1 MVLLIAMGGLIGCDA
16 APPAGD
22 DAPEQPIELPVDAGI
37 DAARGTLR
45 IGLSVDPI
53 SIDPR
58 FVADDEGT
66 LIVGALFEPLVRL
79 GANGQVLPG
88 AASSWEVED
97 DGRTYR
103 FLLREDATFHDG
115 TPVTAADVKR
125 SFERLVDADANPPS
139 YLGYLLEP
147 VEGAAR
153 AAAHGG
159 EMSGL
164 IVDGDH
170 ELRIRLVTPHP
181 AFLLTLTDPSL
192 VPLPAI
198 AEVSPEAFAERPI
211 GNGPFAMAEPRE
223 PGGFVRLAAV
233 QDHHRRPIL
242 DEVLFQV
249 FHDDPAGLR
258 QWDDLL
264 DGQLQVATL
273 PPARRDEAVERFG
286 RSPDG
291 YQGPGVLEGI
301 TSSVYLYG
309 FDTTQPPFDD
319 ARVRRAISTA
329 IDREALAEVVMQ
341 GLRAPAQALVPPPVP
356 GSQQA
361 ACTHCRHDPE
371 AARELIA
378 QVQTERVE
386 AAVAEAEAART
397 PTTPT
402 AATDV
407 VGEDDRADGADDA
420 PPSIDPDDLEIAPV
434 LTSVTISHSRSP
446 THAAIAERVAADLEA
461 ALDLDVV
468 LEAREL
474 PDHLTAIRAG
484 EAPLFRFGWQTN
496 EPSFSAYLDPM
507 FHSREVGRDNLTGF
521 ADEEVDELLD
531 LARSQPDLEA
541 ANRFY
546 RAAERRLLDEAP
558 ALPLLWYRHA
568 LVVAEEVEGLVYTAF
583 GRLDLAAV
591 SLAED

>member
-1 MVLLIAMGGLIGCDA
+1 MEAGLD
-16 APPAGD
+16 PA
-22 DAPEQPIELPVDAGI
+22 L
-37 DAARGTLR
+37 GTLR
-45 IGLSVDPI
+45 VGLAVDPI

-58 FVADDEGT
+58 FVADDEGS

-79 GANGQVLPG
+79 GVDGQLLPG
-88 AASSWEVED
+88 AASSWALED

-103 FLLREDATFHDG
+103 FTLREDATFHDG

-125 SFERLVDADANPPS
+125 SFERLVDAEADPPS

-153 AAAHGG
+153 SAARGG
-159 EMSGL
+159 PMSGL
-164 IVDGDH
+164 IVDGEH
-170 ELRIRLVTPHP
+170 ELRIRLVEPHP

-192 VPLPAI
+192 VPLPPI
-198 AEVSPEAFAERPI
+198 AELSPQAFAARPV

-223 PGGFVRLAAV
+223 PGGFLRLTAV
-233 QDHHRRPIL
+233 EDHPRRPVL

-249 FHDDPAGLR
+249 FLDDPAGLR

-273 PPARRDEAVERFG
+273 PPSRREDAIERFG
-286 RSPDG
+286 RSEDG
-291 YQGPGVLEGI
+291 YRGPGVLDGI
-301 TSSVYLYG
+301 TSSIYLYG

-319 ARVRRAISTA
+319 ARVRRAISSA

-341 GLRAPAQALVPPPVP
+341 GLRAPAEGLVPPPVP
-356 GSQQA
+356 GSQLA
-361 ACTHCRHDPE
+361 ACSHCRHDPD
-371 AARELIA
+371 AARDLLAE
-378 QVQTERVE
+378 VQAERVE
-386 AAVAEAEAART
+386 VAVAEAEAART

-402 AATDV
+402 AAT
-407 VGEDDRADGADDA
+407 EDGAVDPL
-420 PPSIDPDDLEIAPV
+420 PPVDPIDPDDLEVEPV
-434 LTSVTISHSRSP
+434 LSSVTISHSRSP

-461 ALDLDVV
+461 ALDVEVV

-474 PDHLTAIRAG
+474 PDHLAAVRAG

-496 EPSFSAYLDPM
+496 EPSFSAYLAPM

-521 ADEEVDELLD
+521 VDEEVDELLD

-546 RAAERRLLDEAP
+546 RAAERRVLEEAP

-568 LVVAEEVEGLVYTAF
+568 LVVSEEVEGLVYTAF
-583 GRLDLAAV
+583 GRLDLTAV

>member
-1 MVLLIAMGGLIGCDA
+1 MLAFIALVGCDSGPPVEDA
-16 APPAGD
+16 GRDEPAG
-22 DAPEQPIELPVDAGI
+22 PPVNGGTDPGL
-37 DAARGTLR
+37 GTLR
-45 IGLSVDPI
+45 VGLSVDPI

-66 LIVGALFEPLVRL
+66 LIVGALFDPLVRL
-79 GANGQVLPG
+79 GADGQVLPG
-88 AASSWEVED
+88 AASTWELQD

-103 FLLREDATFHDG
+103 FTLREDATFHDG

-125 SFERLVDADANPPS
+125 SFERLVDADADPPS
-139 YLGYLLEP
+139 FLGYLLEP

-153 AAAHGG
+153 AALQGG

-170 ELRIRLVTPHP
+170 ELRIRLVEPHP

-192 VPLPAI
+192 VPLPPI
-198 AEVSPEAFAERPI
+198 AERSPEDFAARPI

-233 QDHHRRPIL
+233 QNHPRRPVL

-249 FHDDPAGLR
+249 FLDDPAGLR

-264 DGQLQVATL
+264 DGQLQVAAL
-273 PPARRDEAVERFG
+273 PPSQREEAIEQFG
-286 RSPDG
+286 LSEDG
-291 YQGPGVLEGI
+291 YRGPGVLDGI

-309 FDTTQPPFDD
+309 FDTSQPPYDD
-319 ARVRRAISTA
+319 ARVRRAISSA
-329 IDREALAEVVMQ
+329 IDREALAEVVMR
-341 GLRAPAQALVPPPVP
+341 GLRAPAEGLVPPPVT
-356 GSQQA
+356 GSQLA
-361 ACTHCRHDPE
+361 ACSHCRHDPE
-371 AARELIA
+371 AARQLIA
-378 QVQTERVE
+378 EVQAERVE

-397 PTTPT
+397 PT
-402 AATDV
+402 ATSDV

-420 PPSIDPDDLEIAPV
+420 PPSIDPDDLEIEPV

-461 ALDLDVV
+461 ALGLDVV
-468 LEAREL
+468 IEAREL

-521 ADEEVDELLD
+521 ANEEVDELLD

-583 GRLDLAAV
+583 GRLDLSAV

>member
-1 MVLLIAMGGLIGCDA
+1 METGTDP
-16 APPAGD
+16 AP
-22 DAPEQPIELPVDAGI
+22 
-37 DAARGTLR
+37 GTLR
-45 IGLSVDPI
+45 VGLSVDPV

-58 FVADDEGT
+58 FVADDEGS
-66 LIVGALFEPLVRL
+66 LIIGALFEPLVRL
-79 GANGQVLPG
+79 GVDGQVLPG
-88 AASSWEVED
+88 AASSWELED

-103 FLLREDATFHDG
+103 FTLREDATFHDG

-125 SFERLVDADANPPS
+125 SFERLVDAQADPPS
-139 YLGYLLEP
+139 FLGYLLEP

-153 AAAHGG
+153 SAARGG
-159 EMSGL
+159 PMSGL
-164 IVDGDH
+164 IVDGEH
-170 ELRIRLVTPHP
+170 ELRIRLVEPHP

-192 VPLPAI
+192 VPLPPI
-198 AEVSPEAFAERPI
+198 AELSPQAFAARPV

-223 PGGFVRLAAV
+223 PGGFLRLTAV
-233 QDHHRRPIL
+233 EDHPRRPVL

-249 FHDDPAGLR
+249 FLDDPAGLR

-264 DGQLQVATL
+264 EGQLQVASL
-273 PPARRDEAVERFG
+273 PPARRDEAIERFG
-286 RSPDG
+286 RSEDG
-291 YQGPGVLEGI
+291 YRGPGVLDGI

-319 ARVRRAISTA
+319 ARVRRAISSA
-329 IDREALAEVVMQ
+329 INRRALAEDVMQ
-341 GLRAPAQALVPPPVP
+341 GLRAPAEGLVPPPVP
-356 GSQQA
+356 GSQLA
-361 ACTHCRHDPE
+361 ACGHCRHDPA
-371 AARELIA
+371 AARDLLAE
-378 QVQTERVE
+378 VQAERVE
-386 AAVAEAEAART
+386 VALAEAEAART

-402 AATDV
+402 AATD
-407 VGEDDRADGADDA
+407 EDPAPVDA
-420 PPSIDPDDLEIAPV
+420 LEPLDPDDLEVEPV

-461 ALDLDVV
+461 ALDLEVA

-474 PDHLTAIRAG
+474 PDHLAAIRAG
-484 EAPLFRFGWQTN
+484 EAPLFRFGWQAN
-496 EPSFSAYLDPM
+496 EPSFSAYLAPM

-546 RAAERRLLDEAP
+546 RAAERRVLDQAP
-558 ALPLLWYRHA
+558 ALPLLWYRHT

-583 GRLDLAAV
+583 GRLDLTAV
-591 SLAED
+591 SLAEE